1 MSKELTTKQLNIL
14 KYIQKQ
20 VQLKGYPP
28 SVREIGAAVG
38 LKSTSTVHSH
48 LSRLEQKGFIRRDP
62 TKPRAIEILLP
73 EDEQVISE
81 LNSSNFDNVTALNK
95 SVTMVPIVGKVSA
108 GEPILAVENI
118 EDSFPMPTDFV
129 DDGTYFMLQISG
141 DSMIEIGINDED
153 YVLVRQQNNAKNG
166 DVIIAMIDNS
176 ATCKT
181 FYKEADRIR
190 LQPENSSLS
199 PIYSTDVTVLGLVK
213 GVYRRM

>member
-1 MSKELTTKQLNIL
+1 MSKELTAKQLNIL
-14 KYIQKQ
+14 KYIQQQ
-20 VQLKGYPP
+20 VHQKGYPP

-48 LSRLEQKGFIRRDP
+48 LSRLEQKGYIRRDP

-73 EDEQVISE
+73 DDSYHDEDITTNIEH
-81 LNSSNFDNVTALNK
+81 LAPMHK

-118 EDSFPMPTDFV
+118 EDSFPMPADFV
-129 DDGTYFMLQISG
+129 DDGTYFMLQITG
-141 DSMIEIGINDED
+141 DSMIEIGINDDD
-153 YVLVRQQNNAKNG
+153 YVLVKQQNDAKNG

-181 FYKEADRIR
+181 FYKEANQIR
-190 LQPENSSLS
+190 LQPENAQLS
-199 PIYSTDVTVLGLVK
+199 PIYSQDVTVLGLVK